1 MKIKYEF
8 MEKEIKEPVKH
19 YTNEADTF
27 RTKVFGIQDGLI
39 GIGSIAIGAAGF
51 SQEPLLV
58 VITGLIATI
67 GQAFSMGIGE
77 YISTRVRMQ
86 VIQNEIK
93 KEKYEIDNF
102 PEKEREELIDFYI
115 KKGLSRED
123 SEKIAD
129 IFMKDKETVLR
140 EMMLNELKITP
151 EEFESPVKL
160 GFLMSLYLI
169 IGGLLP
175 LIPFIISLF
184 VRIPFYAS
192 LLSSMGIML
201 ASLGIF
207 GSMATK
213 YTGLSKPRGAL
224 EQIGTGLIALIGS
237 YVAGLLLAH
246 FITIPPGLGY

>member
-1 MKIKYEF
+1 
-8 MEKEIKEPVKH
+8 
-19 YTNEADTF
+19 
-27 RTKVFGIQDGLI
+27 
-39 GIGSIAIGAAGF
+39 
-51 SQEPLLV
+51 
-58 VITGLIATI
+58 
-67 GQAFSMGIGE
+67 
-77 YISTRVRMQ
+77 
-86 VIQNEIK
+86 
-93 KEKYEIDNF
+93 
-102 PEKEREELIDFYI
+102 EKEREELIGFYI
-115 KKGLSRED
+115 KKGLSREE